1 MPFLVFSWFDVM
13 YTIGIMRAYKPT
25 IGLEIHAE
33 LNTPQKM
40 FCSCANDP
48 DEKEPNKNICPVCAG
63 HPGAIPTIN
72 REAVLAVAKLGLAVG
87 GKVLERTK
95 FDRKNYFYPDLPK
108 GYQISQYDEPIVLG
122 GMLKGVRLTRVHLEE
137 DTGKLLHQ
145 LPGETRG
152 TDATY
157 VDLNRAGVPL
167 MELVTEPD
175 IHDADTALE
184 FARELQLLLRYLGI
198 SDADMEKGHMRVE
211 ANLSVSTDDTLGTK
225 VEVKNINSFRA
236 VRDAIAYEI
245 ERQTELLER
254 GERVLQETRGW
265 DEKKG
270 VTFSQRTKE
279 EAHDYRYFPEPDLPP
294 IELKKEELRDIE
306 RSIPE
311 LPEAKRIRFASEYKI
326 PTGHALEVL
335 IEDRHMAAFFEDS
348 VSELLTEDIG
358 EESAAYTQLLL
369 NYLTSDARG
378 IVKANGGDIRSFK
391 VTPENF
397 ADLIVLVG
405 KGEISSR
412 TAKDVLKKMAE
423 TGLDPREIVKN
434 ENLLQ
439 ISDTEE
445 LKRTVIAVIGAS
457 PKAVADFKKGKE
469 SALKFLIGS
478 AMRELRGRGD
488 PAQLQ
493 ALFEEYLAKE

>member
-1 MPFLVFSWFDVM
+1 
-13 YTIGIMRAYKPT
+13 MRAYKPT

-33 LNTPQKM
+33 LNTSQKM

-48 DEKEPNKNICPVCAG
+48 DEHEPNKNICPVCAG
-63 HPGAIPTIN
+63 HPGALPTVN
-72 REAVLAVAKLGLAVG
+72 KEAVFSVAKLGLAVG
-87 GKVLERTK
+87 GTVLKRTK

-108 GYQISQYDEPIVLG
+108 GYQISQYDEPIVKG
-122 GMLKGVRLTRVHLEE
+122 GNLKGVRITRVHLEE

-145 LPGETRG
+145 LPGETRAS
-152 TDATY
+152 DSSY
-157 VDLNRAGVPL
+157 IDLNRAGVPL

-211 ANLSVSTDDTLGTK
+211 ANLSISADDTLGTK

-245 ERQTELLER
+245 ERQTEVLER

-294 IELKKEELRDIE
+294 IELSEERLAELARAV
-306 RSIPE
+306 PE
-311 LPEAKRIRFASEYKI
+311 LPEQKRIRFIKEYGI
-326 PTGHALEVL
+326 PAGHALEVL
-335 IEDRHMAAFFEDS
+335 IEDRYMAAYFEDS
-348 VSELLTEDIG
+348 VSELLTEEIASEG
-358 EESAAYTQLLL
+358 AYTQLLL

-397 ADLIVLVG
+397 ADLIVLIG
-405 KGEISSR
+405 KAEISSR
-412 TAKDVLKKMAE
+412 TAKDILKKMAE
-423 TGLDPREIVKN
+423 TGLDPREIVRTDD
-434 ENLLQ
+434 LSQ
-439 ISDTEE
+439 ISDASE
-445 LKRTVIAVIGAS
+445 LKKTVEAIIAAS
-457 PKAVADFKKGKE
+457 PKAVADYKKGKE

-478 AMRELRGRGD
+478 AMRDLRGRGD
-488 PAQLQ
+488 PSQLQ
-493 ALFEEYLAKE
+493 TLFEECLTKE

>member
-1 MPFLVFSWFDVM
+1 M
-13 YTIGIMRAYKPT
+13 GAYKPT
-25 IGLEIHAE
+25 IGLEVHAE
-33 LNTPQKM
+33 LKTSEKM
-40 FCSCANDP
+40 FCACANDS
-48 DEKEPNKNICPVCAG
+48 EEREPNKNVCPVCAG
-63 HPGAIPTIN
+63 HPGALPTIN
-72 REAVLAVAKLGLAVG
+72 KEAVRAVAKFGIAVG
-87 GKVLERTK
+87 GEVPPRTK

-108 GYQISQYDEPIVLG
+108 GYQISQYDEPIVKG
-122 GMLKGVRLTRVHLEE
+122 GVLKGVRLTRVHLEE

-152 TDATY
+152 ADASY

-211 ANLSVSTDDTLGTK
+211 ANVSISRDGTLGTK

-236 VRDAIAYEI
+236 VRDAIAYEL
-245 ERQTELLER
+245 ERQEEVLER
-254 GERVLQETRGW
+254 GERVVQETRGW

-294 IELKKEELRDIE
+294 VEFSKEELAELE

-311 LPEAKRIRFASEYKI
+311 LPEAKRIRFMSEYRI
-326 PTGHALEVL
+326 PAGHALEVL
-335 IEDRHMAAFFEDS
+335 IEDRGMAAFFEEA
-348 VSELLTEDIG
+348 VSELLTEEIADP
-358 EESAAYTQLLL
+358 AAYTQLLL

-378 IVKANGGDIRSFK
+378 LLKASGDDIRSFK

-412 TAKDVLKKMAE
+412 TAKDVLKRMAE

-434 ENLLQ
+434 ENLSQ
-439 ISDTEE
+439 ISDVEE
-445 LKRTVIAVIGAS
+445 LKKTVRAVIDAS
-457 PKAVADFKKGKE
+457 PKAVADLKKGKE

-478 AMRELRGRGD
+478 AMRELRGRGN
-488 PAQLQ
+488 PEQLQ
-493 ALFEEYLAKE
+493 TLFEEYLSKE